1 MKRFPRLLASL
12 VAFAL
17 VLFLASCAS
26 APKTSAPP
34 PPLLLISLDGFRW
47 DYCALHP
54 AETPRLR
61 ELMRTGVSAR
71 NLIPVFPSNTFPNH
85 YSIVTGLYPSH
96 HGLINNHIFDPAT
109 GEFFHYNRAAS
120 NRDDRWWGGEPIWT
134 TAVLQGRASGC
145 AFWPGSEVQNHGVHP
160 TYWRPYDYKIPFQTR
175 LDDMI
180 GWLKKPNPAER
191 PAVVAF
197 YFEEANGAGHPFG
210 PDSSEIASAIKLLD
224 GRIGAILDRLKAE
237 GIAMNVVIVS
247 DHGMTPCGPDRVVVL
262 DDYLDLSTVQID
274 FDETCGGL
282 RPLPGQ
288 TVDGIMRAL
297 EKIPASQ
304 AKAYRVAELPARLH
318 VDPKNPRNPPVWIIP
333 ADGWNVMRRAL
344 FKQYGGKF
352 LKGQHGYDPDLINMR
367 GILIAN
373 GPSFKPDGTVIAP
386 VENVHIY
393 NLLCAALHL
402 KPAPNDGDDRLVK
415 AFLK

>member
-1 MKRFPRLLASL
+1 MKRFPRLCASL
-12 VAFAL
+12 LAL
-17 VLFLASCAS
+17 VLVLVFAGCAS
-26 APKTSAPP
+26 PSASTPP

-54 AETPRLR
+54 AATPRLR

-96 HGLINNHIFDPAT
+96 HGLINNHLFDPT
-109 GEFFHYNRAAS
+109 IGEFFHYNRGTG
-120 NRDDRWWGGEPIWT
+120 NHDDRWWGGEPIWA

-145 AFWPGSEVQNHGVHP
+145 AFWPGDEVQNHGVRP

-180 GWLKKPNPAER
+180 GWLKKPDPAAR
-191 PAVVAF
+191 PALLTF
-197 YFEEANGAGHPFG
+197 YFEEANGAGHPYG
-210 PDSSEIASAIKLLD
+210 PDAPETVAAMKHLD
-224 GRIGAILDRLKAE
+224 DCVGAILDRLKAE

-247 DHGMTPCGPDRVVVL
+247 DHGMTSCGPDRVVIL
-262 DDYLDLSTVQID
+262 DDYLDPATVQVD

-288 TVDGIMRAL
+288 TVDGIMHEL
-297 EKIPASQ
+297 EKIPAAQ
-304 AKAYRVAELPARLH
+304 AKAYRVADLPARLH
-318 VDPKNPRNPPVWIIP
+318 VDPANPRNPPIWIIP
-333 ADGWNVMRRAL
+333 AEGWNLMRRAQFEQ
-344 FKQYGGKF
+344 FKSKF
-352 LKGQHGYDPDLINMR
+352 LKGQHGYDPALINMR

-373 GPSFKPDGTVIAP
+373 GPSFKRDGTVIEP